1 MTSMWIKSCSCCIE
15 QTTIGVLLLGTKKD
29 SFSRSVT
36 CFGGSVKEWFHCC
49 CFLKTIMKKIV
60 GIWSWVWVDWS
71 AMHDMRGSKV
81 HLPKINFQLSTRTW
95 FLLLSKSAFQRKALE
110 NNFIQNFTKRY
121 VLLQTGSIAHPSL
134 FLQILTSIWEDLPNT
149 TLRCDLCKT
158 RTSNMGVSPSK
169 SAQNG
174 QKMPRLAN
182 LKKNLS

>member
-49 CFLKTIMKKIV
+49 CFFKDHHEKIV

-110 NNFIQNFTKRY
+110 NNFIQNFTERY
-121 VLLQTGSIAHPSL
+121 VLLQTGRLPYSPP
-134 FLQILTSIWEDLPNT
+134 FLIF
-149 TLRCDLCKT
+149 
-158 RTSNMGVSPSK
+158 
-169 SAQNG
+169 
-174 QKMPRLAN
+174 AN
-182 LKKNLS
+182 LDFHLRGSAKYYVALWLV

>member
-1 MTSMWIKSCSCCIE
+1 MLWWLSQRVIS
-15 QTTIGVLLLGTKKD
+15 LLLFFKD
-29 SFSRSVT
+29 HH
-36 CFGGSVKEWFHCC
+36 E
-49 CFLKTIMKKIV
+49 KIV

-95 FLLLSKSAFQRKALE
+95 FLLLSKSAFERKALE

-134 FLQILTSIWEDLPNT
+134 FLQILTSISEDRPNT
-149 TLRCDLCKT
+149 TLRCDSCKT
-158 RTSNMGVSPSK
+158 WPSKMEVSPSK

-174 QKMPRLAN
+174 QKMQRVAN
-182 LKKNLS
+182 LKKIYLKLFLGRPV